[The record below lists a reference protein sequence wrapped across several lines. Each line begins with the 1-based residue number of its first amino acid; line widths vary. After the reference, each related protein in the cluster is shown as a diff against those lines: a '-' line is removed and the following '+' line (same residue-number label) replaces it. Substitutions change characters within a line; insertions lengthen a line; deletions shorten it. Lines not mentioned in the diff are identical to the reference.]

1 MIKGYGVIT
10 SETHLYEVIDKDQ
23 KQEHESHFVIH
34 DDLDAAVTSLEN
46 NADLIVSALEK
57 EFGDTFDE
65 HVSVQY
71 NYVGIDGRSE
81 MKSYD
86 IHVTSSSS
94 VNIYK
99 GEIVAL

>member
-1 MIKGYGVIT
+1 MINGYGIIT

-23 KQEHESHFVIH
+23 KHDHESHFIVYN
-34 DDLDAAVTSLEN
+34 DLDSAATSLEN
-46 NADLIVSALEK
+46 DANWIIDNLETQ
-57 EFGDTFDE
+57 FGDAFNE

-71 NYVGIDGRSE
+71 GYVCIDNHSAL
-81 MKSYD
+81 KSYD
-86 IHVTSSSS
+86 IHVTSISS